1 MEAFATDDASNI
13 LTLSADWQVVK
24 CLTRLAASRK
34 KKNLHFQYFP
44 FYFFLYF
51 SHLYTLK
58 KSINFSDVL
67 KPHIEHGFV
76 FPKVH
81 FSAIQKKKKQQRWEH
96 S

>member
-24 CLTRLAASRK
+24 CLTRLAESRK

-76 FPKVH
+76 FSKVH
-81 FSAIQKKKKQQRWEH
+81 FSAIQKKKNQQKWEH